1 MSNTDSDCLD
11 SLREQVTQAFEA
23 RRPLAVTGGG
33 SKAFYGRNSEGT
45 PLQVAGHRGILDYEP
60 SELVLSAR
68 AGTPLADI
76 EALLQEHGQMLAFEP
91 PHFGPGAT
99 LGGTVACGLSG
110 PRRPWTGAVRDFVLG
125 VSILNGR
132 GEPLSFG
139 GRVMKNVAGY
149 DLSRLMAGALGTL
162 GVLTSVSVKVLPRP
176 ETEMTLGF
184 DMDAARA
191 IDACAR
197 RAASPLP
204 LSGACHHAGRLHLRL
219 SGSERGVQQAR
230 DRLGGERLDD
240 GESFWTAL
248 RDHRHPFFDSSRPL
262 WRLSVPPATPPLD
275 LPGDS
280 LLDWGGA
287 QRWLYTD
294 TPAERIRAAARAAG
308 GHATRFRGGD
318 RDDVFQP
325 LPAPLL
331 ALHKRLKQ
339 ALDPAGILNPGR
351 LYGDL

>member
-1 MSNTDSDCLD
+1 MNEAAHDKLD
-11 SLREQVTQAFEA
+11 SLRDQVAQAFEA

-33 SKAFYGRNSEGT
+33 SKAFYGRPVEGE
-45 PLQVAGHRGILDYEP
+45 PLAVTGHRGILDYEP

-76 EALLQEHGQMLAFEP
+76 EALLAGHGQMLAFEP

-99 LGGTVACGLSG
+99 LGGAVACGLSG
-110 PRRPWTGAVRDFVLG
+110 PRRPWAGAVRDFVLG

-162 GVLTSVSVKVLPRP
+162 GVLTAVSVKVLPRP
-176 ETEMTLGF
+176 ETEATLVF
-184 DMDAARA
+184 ERDAAAA
-191 IDACAR
+191 IEACAR
-197 RAASPLP
+197 WSARPLP
-204 LSGACHHAGRLHLRL
+204 LSAACHHAGRLYLRL
-219 SGSERGVQQAR
+219 SGSERGIRGAR
-230 DRLGGERLDD
+230 EQLGGEALND
-240 GESFWTAL
+240 GDAFWTSL
-248 RDHRHPFFDSSRPL
+248 RDHRHPFFDAGRPL
-262 WRLSVPPATPPLD
+262 WRLSVPPASPPLA
-275 LPGDS
+275 LAGDG
-280 LLDWGGA
+280 LLDWGGG

-294 TPAERIRAAARAAG
+294 APAEQVREAARAAG

-318 RDDVFQP
+318 RGDVFQP

-331 ALHKRLKQ
+331 ALQRRLKQ

-351 LYGDL
+351 LYEGL